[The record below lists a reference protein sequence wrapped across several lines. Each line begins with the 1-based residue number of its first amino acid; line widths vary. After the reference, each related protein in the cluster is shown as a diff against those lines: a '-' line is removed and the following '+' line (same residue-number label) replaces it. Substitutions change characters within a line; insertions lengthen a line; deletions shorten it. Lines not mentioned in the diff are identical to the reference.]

1 VAESI
6 TPLELFRAI
15 AEGQISEIL
24 DVRNT
29 DEFEASQVEGS
40 QPVPTRN
47 VPVYRVMEELAEE
60 ADRTR
65 EDAVVVC
72 GQGNGSQL
80 VTEEFEALGLRT
92 RSLAGGT
99 DAWNRLL
106 VPCEIEELPGTVRVW
121 QFQRPSKACLS
132 YVVGVP
138 GERCIIADPTR
149 QPQPYLDLA
158 SEHGMEVTHV
168 VDTHVHADHISGGPV
183 LAAEL
188 GVEYH
193 LPPEDCGG
201 VVPFPNRPLKDG
213 EVLDLGSAEVK
224 VMSMHLPGH
233 TPGTIALL
241 VSDLVLLVGD
251 TIFVR
256 LGPTRPDRLGRGAR
270 TGPLPQRPRPT
281 AAAGAGDDRGTSA
294 LVELGG
300 DQPRRARGHHT
311 RGRVHRDPAQRG
323 GNGEV
328 RRGDRHLVAGGSRL
342 LRHDPA
348 RQRREGGPARGRGR
362 RPRPGPQP
370 VRRVDVAGLTRCA
383 RCADLGAGPGASR
396 LHEVGEAP
404 DYRFMLANER
414 TFLAWVRTAL
424 AMMAAGVAVV
434 RCSSS
439 RDSTWSGMPS
449 VSS

>member
-1 VAESI
+1 MAESI

-138 GERCIIADPTR
+138 GERCIIVDPTR

-256 LGPTRPDRLGRGAR
+256 GLGRPDLTGSAEELARDLFRSVHDRLRPLPPETIVAPAHWSSSEEINHDGLVVTTLADVFTATLLNEEAMEKFVEEIVTSLPAAPGSYDTIRLVNAGKVAPPEDEVDVLDLGRN
-270 TGPLPQRPRPT
+270 QC
-281 AAAGAGDDRGTSA
+281 AASTS
-294 LVELGG
+294 
-300 DQPRRARGHHT
+300 
-311 RGRVHRDPAQRG
+311 
-323 GNGEV
+323 
-328 RRGDRHLVAGGSRL
+328 
-342 LRHDPA
+342 
-348 RQRREGGPARGRGR
+348 
-362 RPRPGPQP
+362 
-370 VRRVDVAGLTRCA
+370 
-383 RCADLGAGPGASR
+383 
-396 LHEVGEAP
+396 
-404 DYRFMLANER
+404 LA
-414 TFLAWVRTAL
+414 
-424 AMMAAGVAVV
+424 
-434 RCSSS
+434 
-439 RDSTWSGMPS
+439 
-449 VSS
+449 

>member
-1 VAESI
+1 VAEPI

-80 VTEEFEALGLRT
+80 VAEEFEALGLRT

-138 GERCIIADPTR
+138 GERCIIVDPTR

-213 EVLDLGSAEVK
+213 EVLDLGSAEVR

-256 LGPTRPDRLGRGAR
+256 GLGRPDLTGSAEELARDLFRSVHDRLR
-270 TGPLPQRPRPT
+270 PLAPETIVAPAHWSSSEEINHDGLVVTTLEDVFT
-281 AAAGAGDDRGTSA
+281 ATLLNEEAMEKFVEEIVTSLPAAPGSYDTIRLVNAGKVTPPED
-294 LVELGG
+294 E
-300 DQPRRARGHHT
+300 
-311 RGRVHRDPAQRG
+311 
-323 GNGEV
+323 
-328 RRGDRHLVAGGSRL
+328 
-342 LRHDPA
+342 
-348 RQRREGGPARGRGR
+348 
-362 RPRPGPQP
+362 
-370 VRRVDVAGLTRCA
+370 VDVLDVGRNQCA
-383 RCADLGAGPGASR
+383 ASTS
-396 LHEVGEAP
+396 
-404 DYRFMLANER
+404 LA
-414 TFLAWVRTAL
+414 
-424 AMMAAGVAVV
+424 
-434 RCSSS
+434 
-439 RDSTWSGMPS
+439 
-449 VSS
+449 